1 MIRSDPWNPPAI
13 APPIGKYSHLV
24 PVDPTAQMVFISGQ
38 VGSTPAGD
46 IPQGAYEQAVLI
58 FSNIE
63 ALLAELMASPRN
75 IVRLLTFAAGVDDLP
90 DFYRARDEYFA
101 RWFPD
106 NVYCGH
112 SLAVVA
118 ALAQPGLC
126 FEIEGWVAIPQE
138 PGR

>member
-1 MIRSDPWNPPAI
+1 MTHSAPWNPSTI

-24 PVDPTAQMVFISGQ
+24 PVDPAAQMVFISGQ
-38 VGSTPAGD
+38 VGASPDGD
-46 IPQGAYEQAVLI
+46 IPDGAYDQAVLI

-63 ALLAELMASPRN
+63 ALLAELRATPRH
-75 IVRLLTFAAGVDDLP
+75 IVRLLTFAVGVDDLP

-106 NVYCGH
+106 NAYCGH

-118 ALAQPGLC
+118 ALAKPGLR
-126 FEIEGWVAIPQE
+126 FEIEGWVAVPQE
-138 PGR
+138 PGS